1 MTIRKLK
8 RRVRGI
14 LNKTLSTIHN
24 LTPKICLSDKNCNE
38 STLRCLENFYSPG
51 YYHHV
56 KGEDS
61 PKCCRDNLE
70 ILLKETVDI
79 LDEHNYSTFLTY
91 GSFLGARRHGG
102 IIPWDTDIDLGT
114 TIDAQ
119 KIYSILKPL
128 LPHRR
133 VIYESKNWV
142 RVYLSEKN
150 NLHLDIETWKELND
164 ELVFE
169 QDLYVGVRRLKKEL
183 FFPLRKLNFGAY
195 SYNCPK
201 SDQWLFQ
208 VYGVSCLEVVYKK
221 YTT

>member
-1 MTIRKLK
+1 MIIIILK
-8 RRVRGI
+8 RRIRRV
-14 LNKTLSTIHN
+14 LNKTYSTIHN
-24 LTPKICLSDKNCNE
+24 LIPRYCLSDKNCNE
-38 STLRCLENFYSPG
+38 MTLRCLENFSSLG

-56 KGEDS
+56 KGKDS
-61 PKCCRDNLE
+61 PKCCRNNLE

-79 LDEHNYSTFLTY
+79 LDEYNCSTFLTY

-114 TIDAQ
+114 TIDSQ
-119 KIYSILKPL
+119 TIYSILKPL

-133 VIYESKNWV
+133 IVYESKNWV

-150 NLHLDIETWKELND
+150 NLHLDVETWNELED

-169 QDLYVGVRRLKKEL
+169 EDLYVGIRRIKKE
-183 FFPLRKLNFGAY
+183 FFYPLRKLNFGAY

-201 SDQWLFQ
+201 SDKWLFQ
-208 VYGVSCLEVVYKK
+208 VYGKSCLEVTHKK
-221 YTT
+221 YAN